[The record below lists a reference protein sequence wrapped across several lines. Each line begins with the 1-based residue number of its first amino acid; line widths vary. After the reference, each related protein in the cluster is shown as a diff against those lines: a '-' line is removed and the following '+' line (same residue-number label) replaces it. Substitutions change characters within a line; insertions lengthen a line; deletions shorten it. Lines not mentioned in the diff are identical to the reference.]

1 MAAPSNTKWGSRV
14 GSYGRIGISV
24 TLTNISNTQTK
35 RHTEIWF
42 WSKYGLSDSSNT
54 FYYDDQSSTATTSK
68 GSVNIRTTVTSG
80 NGWST
85 SNQVKIAEYDYTW
98 SRGTSASKK
107 NVAAK
112 LTGIERVGGTMT
124 ATTSYMIPAKPSYT
138 IKYNANGGSGAPGKQ
153 TKWYG
158 TTLKLSSTK
167 PTRTGYTFR
176 GWSTKNDSSVEYVSG
191 ANYTANAAVTLY
203 AVWKANTYTVSYNA
217 NGGSGAPGKQTKTYG
232 STLTLSRTKPTRTNY
247 TFKGWGTSANST
259 TVAYAAGSSYTVNAS
274 ITLYAI
280 WELSYT
286 APRITNLKADRC
298 NSSGTLTDSGTYCK
312 VTFSWST
319 DKTVSS
325 GSIKWVRRSATAT
338 STSALK
344 LSGTSGSVST
354 IVGSN
359 AINTEYVY
367 DLTVTIT
374 DASGTSTAT
383 AAIPAMTFI
392 MDILNGGMGLAI
404 GKPATKTG
412 FNIGWNTDIDIGK
425 VLKAGGVNFMS
436 FQSTGR
442 PTLTNHTALA
452 NGKYLQGQLSSGAFS
467 NILRMSS
474 GNQVELDWTSNGL
487 GGRPWKLLWSG
498 TWSSGSIT
506 IPELPYYNFF
516 MFRVADTLTMV
527 PVYRY
532 MGNVGS
538 STDARGDDLRG
549 VGAYPYISSSGSEA
563 FLFQGFNGTI
573 SGGTPGVGN
582 GTKLTMKNA
591 HQLAI
596 YYKGTT
602 SNRADI
608 SFTNIFGVI

>member
-1 MAAPSNTKWGSRV
+1 MAAPSNTKWGSIV
-14 GSYGRIGISV
+14 GGYGRIGISI
-24 TLTNISNTQTK
+24 TLTNTSNTQTL
-35 RHTEIWF
+35 RHVEIWF
-42 WSKYGLSDSSNT
+42 WSKYSVSDSSNT
-54 FYYDDQSSTATTSK
+54 FYYDDDSSSATTSK
-68 GSVNIRTTVTSG
+68 GSVSISTTVSSG
-80 NGWST
+80 SGWST
-85 SNQVKIAEYDYTW
+85 SNQVKIKEYDFTFN
-98 SRGTSASKK
+98 RKTSAFSR
-107 NVAAK
+107 NVSAK
-112 LTGIERVGGTMT
+112 LAGINRVGGTMT
-124 ATTSYMIPAKPSYT
+124 CTNSYTIPAKPSYT
-138 IKYNANGGSGAPGKQ
+138 VSYNANGGSGAPGKQ

-158 TTLKLSSTK
+158 TTLTLSSGK
-167 PTRTGYTFR
+167 PTRTGYTFK
-176 GWSTKNDSSVEYVSG
+176 GWATSSSGNVAYASG
-191 ANYTANAAVTLY
+191 ASYTANAAVTLY
-203 AVWKANTYTVSYNA
+203 AVWQINTYTVSYNP

-232 STLTLSRTKPTRTNY
+232 ATLTLSSTKPTRTNY

-325 GSIKWVRRSATAT
+325 GSIKWIRRSATAT
-338 STSALK
+338 STSALT

-359 AINTEYVY
+359 AINTEYIY

-374 DASGTSTAT
+374 DTSGTSTAT

-392 MDILNGGMGLAI
+392 MDILNGGTGLAI

-412 FNIGWNTDIDIGK
+412 FNIGWDTDIDIGK

-452 NGKYLQGQLSSGAFS
+452 NGMYLQGQLSSGAFS

-487 GGRPWKLLWSG
+487 GGRPWKVLWTG
-498 TWSSGSIT
+498 TWSSGTIT
-506 IPELPYYNFF
+506 ISDLPYYNLLLLKPSGGYN
-516 MFRVADTLTMV
+516 MI
-527 PVYRY
+527 PVWRSRENS
-532 MGNVGS
+532 G
-538 STDARGDDLRG
+538 ARGIIFRG
-549 VGAYPYISSSGSEA
+549 VGGYAYEANSGDSA
-563 FLFQGFNGTI
+563 NGVGAFNGTVD
-573 SGGTPGVGN
+573 ST
-582 GTKLTMKNA
+582 GTKLTMTKCHYWAN
-591 HQLAI
+591 
-596 YYKGTT
+596 YYKSDNANI
-602 SNRADI
+602 SNPETI
-608 SFTNIFGVI
+608 GVIIGVL

>member
-1 MAAPSNTKWGSRV
+1 MAAPSNTKWGSTV

-124 ATTSYMIPAKPSYT
+124 ATTSYTIPAKPSYT
-138 IKYNANGGSGAPGKQ
+138 IKYNANGGSGAPGNQ

-167 PTRTGYTFR
+167 PTRTGYTFQ
-176 GWSTKNDSSVEYVSG
+176 GWSTKNDSSVEYASG

-232 STLTLSRTKPTRTNY
+232 ATLTLSSTKPTRTNY

-280 WELSYT
+280 WKLSYT

-338 STSALK
+338 STSALT

-359 AINTEYVY
+359 AINTEYIY

-383 AAIPAMTFI
+383 VAIPAMTFI
-392 MDILNGGMGLAI
+392 MDILNGGTGLAI

-412 FNIGWNTDIDIGK
+412 FNIGWDTDIDIGK

-442 PTLTNHTALA
+442 PTLRNHTALA
-452 NGKYLQGQLSSGAFS
+452 NGMYLQGQLSSGAFS

-516 MFRVADTLTMV
+516 MFRVANALTMV

-532 MGNVGS
+532 MGNIGS
-538 STDARGDDLRG
+538 STDARGDALRG

-563 FLFQGFNGTI
+563 FLFQGFDGTI

-596 YYKGTT
+596 YYNGTT

>member
-1 MAAPSNTKWGSRV
+1 MAAPSNTKWGSTV

-124 ATTSYMIPAKPSYT
+124 ATTSYTIPAKPSYT
-138 IKYNANGGSGAPGKQ
+138 IKYNANGGSGAPGNQ

-167 PTRTGYTFR
+167 PTRTGYTFQ
-176 GWSTKNDSSVEYVSG
+176 GWSTADDSSVEYASG
-191 ANYTANAAVTLY
+191 ANYTANSAVTLY
-203 AVWKANTYTVSYNA
+203 AVWKANTYTVSYDA

-232 STLTLSRTKPTRTNY
+232 ATLTLSSTKPTRTNY

-325 GSIKWVRRSATAT
+325 GSIKWIRRSATAT
-338 STSALK
+338 STSALT

-359 AINTEYVY
+359 AINTEYIY

-374 DASGTSTAT
+374 DTSGTSTAT

-392 MDILNGGMGLAI
+392 MDILNGGTGLAI

-412 FNIGWNTDIDIGK
+412 FNIGWDTDIDIGK

-442 PTLTNHTALA
+442 PTLRNHTALA
-452 NGKYLQGQLSSGAFS
+452 NGMYLQGQLSSGAFS

-516 MFRVADTLTMV
+516 MFRAADTLTMV

-596 YYKGTT
+596 YYNGTT

>member
-1 MAAPSNTKWGSRV
+1 MAAPSNTKWGSTV

-124 ATTSYMIPAKPSYT
+124 ATTSYTIPAKPSYT
-138 IKYNANGGSGAPGKQ
+138 IKYNANGGSGAPGNQ

-167 PTRTGYTFR
+167 PTRTGYTFQ
-176 GWSTKNDSSVEYVSG
+176 GWSTKNDSSVEYASG

-232 STLTLSRTKPTRTNY
+232 ATLTLSSTKPTRTNY

-325 GSIKWVRRSATAT
+325 GSIKWIRRSATAT
-338 STSALK
+338 STSALT

-359 AINTEYVY
+359 AINTEYIY

-374 DASGTSTAT
+374 DTSGTSTAT

-392 MDILNGGMGLAI
+392 MDILNGGTGLAI

-412 FNIGWNTDIDIGK
+412 FNIGWDTDIDIGK

-442 PTLTNHTALA
+442 PTLRNHTALA
-452 NGKYLQGQLSSGAFS
+452 NGMYLQGQLSSGAFS

>member
-1 MAAPSNTKWGSRV
+1 MAAPSNTKWGSTV

-124 ATTSYMIPAKPSYT
+124 ATTSYTIPAKPSYT
-138 IKYNANGGSGAPGKQ
+138 IKYNANGGSGAPGNQ

-158 TTLKLSSTK
+158 TTLTLSSGK
-167 PTRTGYTFR
+167 PTRTGYTFK
-176 GWSTKNDSSVEYVSG
+176 GWATSSSGSVAYASG
-191 ANYTANAAVTLY
+191 ASYTANAAVTLY
-203 AVWKANTYTVSYNA
+203 AVWQINTYTVSYNS

-232 STLTLSRTKPTRTNY
+232 ATLTLSSTKPTRTNY

-325 GSIKWVRRSATAT
+325 GSIKWIRRSATAT
-338 STSALK
+338 STSALT

-359 AINTEYVY
+359 AINTEYIY

-392 MDILNGGMGLAI
+392 MDILNGGTGLAI

-412 FNIGWNTDIDIGK
+412 FNIGWDTDIDIGK

-452 NGKYLQGQLSSGAFS
+452 NGMYLQGQLSSGAFS

-487 GGRPWKLLWSG
+487 GGRVCKLLWSG
-498 TWSSGSIT
+498 KFSSGSIT
-506 IPELPYYNFF
+506 IPDLPYYNILLVKSYGFAATAILCREAQTSGLGND
-516 MFRVADTLTMV
+516 FR
-527 PVYRY
+527 
-532 MGNVGS
+532 G
-538 STDARGDDLRG
+538 G
-549 VGAYPYISSSGSEA
+549 VLNPYNHSSGSRAMEI
-563 FLFQGFNGTI
+563 FGFSLTSSGT
-573 SGGTPGVGN
+573 T
-582 GTKLTMKNA
+582 LTLRKA
-591 HQLAI
+591 HKFAI
-596 YYKGTT
+596 YDNGGNPANK
-602 SNRADI
+602 ADCAI
-608 SFTNIFGVI
+608 DVIYGVI

>member
-1 MAAPSNTKWGSRV
+1 MAAPSNTKWGSIV
-14 GSYGRIGISV
+14 GGYGRIGISI
-24 TLTNISNTQTK
+24 TLTNTSNTQTL
-35 RHTEIWF
+35 RHVEIWF
-42 WSKYGLSDSSNT
+42 WSKYSVSDSSNT
-54 FYYDDQSSTATTSK
+54 FYYDDDSSSATTSK
-68 GSVNIRTTVTSG
+68 GSVSISTTVSSG
-80 NGWST
+80 SGWST
-85 SNQVKIAEYDYTW
+85 SNQVKIKEYDFTFN
-98 SRGTSASKK
+98 RKTSAFSR
-107 NVAAK
+107 NVSAK
-112 LTGIERVGGTMT
+112 LAGINRVGGTMT
-124 ATTSYMIPAKPSYT
+124 CTNSYTIPAKPSYT
-138 IKYNANGGSGAPGKQ
+138 VSYNANGGSGAPGKQ

-158 TTLKLSSTK
+158 TTLTLSSGK
-167 PTRTGYTFR
+167 PTRTGYTFK
-176 GWSTKNDSSVEYVSG
+176 GWATSSSGSVAYASG
-191 ANYTANAAVTLY
+191 ASYTANAAVTLY
-203 AVWKANTYTVSYNA
+203 AVWQINTYTVSYNS

-232 STLTLSRTKPTRTNY
+232 ATLTLSSTKPTRTNY

-338 STSALK
+338 STSALT

-359 AINTEYVY
+359 AINTEYIY

-392 MDILNGGMGLAI
+392 MDILNGGTGLAI

-412 FNIGWNTDIDIGK
+412 FNMGCNTDIDIGK

-442 PTLTNHTALA
+442 PTLTNHTGLA
-452 NGKYLQGQLSSGAFS
+452 NGMWLQGQLASGGFT
-467 NILRMSS
+467 NMLRMNSN
-474 GNQVELDWTSNGL
+474 GEVELNWTSGGL
-487 GGRPWKLLWSG
+487 KGRVSKLLWSG
-498 TWSSGSIT
+498 SWSSGSIT
-506 IPELPYYNFF
+506 ISDLPYYA
-516 MFRVADTLTMV
+516 MFLFYAYGAATPIPVYRGRTPSGSVNQYLRGTGLYPYKSSGGINAYGIYGFSGTISNNTTLTMFKSHHW
-527 PVYRY
+527 
-532 MGNVGS
+532 N
-538 STDARGDDLRG
+538 
-549 VGAYPYISSSGSEA
+549 
-563 FLFQGFNGTI
+563 
-573 SGGTPGVGN
+573 
-582 GTKLTMKNA
+582 
-591 HQLAI
+591 I
-596 YYKGTT
+596 YYSA
-602 SNRADI
+602 SNASNEELTI
-608 SFTNIFGVI
+608 ESIYGVI